1 MTRLGARSG
10 GRRTRDAAG
19 NGYRAVFAVREY
31 RAIFAAHV
39 LSVLGGVFAE
49 VALAVLVFR
58 ETGSALL
65 TALIFALGFLPYSL
79 SGVLLSGLADRHPPR
94 RLLVTCDLLSAGCM
108 ATMAVPRAPLAAL
121 FVLRCI
127 AASISPLFTG
137 TRAASLVDILPD
149 DLYILGRSLVR
160 IVSQSAQIVGY
171 GLGGLAL
178 VWLPPRAALCVAVAT
193 FLSSALLLRLGTRE
207 RPARTPAAAAA
218 NTTTKTTKTKAKT
231 RAKTKA
237 KTRAKTKA
245 ETKAKYQSLTS
256 TGQLLRD
263 PRIRALLLLWWIPPM
278 FFVVAE
284 GAAAPYTT
292 GLGADSAG
300 FGAFLAAM
308 PAGNVISEILAGT
321 LLTPATRDRIV
332 FPLAALS
339 LLPMIAFVTHP
350 ALPLAIA
357 LMFTTGLCAAYT
369 LGMDRWFV
377 QAVPEQQRGQAM
389 SLLGAGIMT
398 LQGFGMATGGAVA
411 EITPAY
417 TVICGAGAIG
427 TLSVLGVLR
436 SVRRSPEPTHARPEE
451 RR

>member
-1 MTRLGARSG
+1 
-10 GRRTRDAAG
+10 
-19 NGYRAVFAVREY
+19 VFAVREY

-79 SGVLLSGLADRHPPR
+79 SGVLLSGLADRSPPR

-108 ATMAVPRAPLAAL
+108 ATMAVPRTPLAAL

-193 FLSSALLLRLGTRE
+193 FLSSALLLRLGTSE
-207 RPARTPAAAAA
+207 RPARTPGAAA
-218 NTTTKTTKTKAKT
+218 TKTTT
-231 RAKTKA
+231 RT
-237 KTRAKTKA
+237 TT
-245 ETKAKYQSLTS
+245 KYQSLSS

-292 GLGADSAG
+292 SLGAESAG

-308 PAGNVISEILAGT
+308 PAGNVISEVLAGT

-339 LLPMIAFVTHP
+339 LLPMIAFATHP
-350 ALPLAIA
+350 PLPLAIA

-398 LQGFGMATGGAVA
+398 LQGFGMATGGALA
-411 EITPAY
+411 ELTPAY

-436 SVRRSPEPTHARPEE
+436 SVRRSAEPTHVGSGG